1 MSQELA
7 SKLLERNRVGA
18 LLRIFAPTPDVVE
31 HQIELATT
39 SLKKLLALKT
49 GDKPTFSRIDFLVSN
64 DHRFSDSDCDLT
76 TTRLREVMDTQFPD
90 APVNVLNI
98 RYGDIYCMLLN
109 YGIVNQLEDRVP
121 YTCII
126 SNHASLYITQE
137 HIDALLAAMYQ
148 KARVAGLAFG
158 KHEKLVQ
165 TGRVMNTFSMWHNKS
180 LITVGGFDLRA
191 MKPLKSDM
199 HKAQTVVG
207 HSTHLEEH
215 FGEGKAEYHVAGC
228 EEIIPLIR
236 MTRIFGQCI
245 KIVSASDSTLSW
257 GSDRE
262 KDPVGYQR
270 HHAKLA
276 TKDAR
281 QRYMAGLEGESI
293 DFLKTG
299 LMEE

>member
-31 HQIELATT
+31 YQIELAIT
-39 SLKKLLALKT
+39 SLKKLLALNT
-49 GDKPTFSRIDFLVSN
+49 GGRPTFSRIDFLVSN
-64 DHRFSDSDCDLT
+64 DHRFADSDCDLT
-76 TTRLREVMDTQFPD
+76 TTRLREVMDTQFSD

-98 RYGDIYCMLLN
+98 RNGDIYCVLLN
-109 YGIVNQLEDRVP
+109 YGIANQLEDRIP
-121 YTCII
+121 YSCII

-199 HKAQTVVG
+199 HKVQTFAG

-215 FGEGKAEYHVAGC
+215 IGEGEVYHAAGC

-245 KIVSASDSTLSW
+245 KIVSASDSTLAW
-257 GSDRE
+257 GSDKE
-262 KDPVGYQR
+262 KDPQGYQR
-270 HHAKLA
+270 HYAKLA

-293 DFLKTG
+293 DFLKMG
-299 LMEE
+299 LMEEE